1 MHTDGENF
9 LCLSAFICVP
19 TTFIYLRAS
28 NPELR
33 NMKVTRI
40 KIDNFKSLVDFELKL
55 SKFACLVGLNGS
67 GKSTVLQCFDFL
79 AQQCKG
85 DIQAWLDIRHWSAA
99 DLNSRLSHKSNI
111 DFTVDLKDNA
121 GQKMGW
127 SCSFNRKELRCTRES
142 IAVNGRQVLKVEDG
156 YFSVSVEGIPSSQ
169 KHIDFFYQGSILS
182 QLKEAHLPRCLLE
195 LKHSF
200 LHIHA
205 LDMLSPELL
214 RQRTRFSAGGL
225 GIGGESLSAF
235 LHEIDLKKRVEI
247 TNKLKKAYPQLLNID
262 VDSLRSG
269 WKKLYITEKFS
280 GKRMSTEA
288 RHVSDGLLRMLA
300 IFTQLIDEKSFVLLD
315 EIENGINP
323 ELIELLIDT
332 LVQSPHQV
340 MITTHSPLILNY
352 MDDYIAQHGVVYLY
366 KSPEGFTRSIPFF
379 SIPSMAEKLTV
390 MGPGEV
396 YEDTHLPELQ
406 DEINAIVNRDS

>member
-1 MHTDGENF
+1 M
-9 LCLSAFICVP
+9 
-19 TTFIYLRAS
+19 R
-28 NPELR
+28 
-33 NMKVTRI
+33 VTRI
-40 KIDNFKSLVDFELKL
+40 KIDNFKSLVDFELSL
-55 SKFACLVGLNGS
+55 SKFSCLVGLNGS

-111 DFTVDLKDNA
+111 DFTVDLKDDA
-121 GQKMGW
+121 GREMRW
-127 SCSFNRKELRCTRES
+127 SCSFNRKELRCTREG
-142 IAVNGRQVLKVEDG
+142 ITVNGRQILKVEDG
-156 YFSVSVEGIPSSQ
+156 CCSVSAEGHPVSQ
-169 KHIDFFYQGSILS
+169 KQIDFFYQGSILS
-182 QLKEAHLPRCLLE
+182 QLKETHLPRCLLE
-195 LKHSF
+195 FKHF
-200 LHIHA
+200 ILQIHA

-214 RQRTRFSAGGL
+214 RQRTRFSEGGL

-235 LHEIDLKKRVEI
+235 LHEIGIKKRAEI

-269 WKKLYITEKFS
+269 WKKLYITEQFS
-280 GKRMSTEA
+280 GKRISTEA

-300 IFTQLIDEKSFVLLD
+300 IFTQVIEETSFILLD

-340 MITTHSPLILNY
+340 MVTTHSPLILNY
-352 MDDYIAQHGVVYLY
+352 MNDDIAQQGVVYLY
-366 KSPEGFTRSIPFF
+366 KSPEGYTRAVHFF
-379 SIPSMAEKLTV
+379 IIPSMAKKLTV

-396 YEDTHLPELQ
+396 YEDTRLFELQ
-406 DEINAIVNRDS
+406 DEINAIVKRDG